1 MIAAAKPI
9 LTATVAGKPFRFFR
23 GPGDAPDMPWHA
35 HDDLLAALAL
45 PRPLRRELR
54 AKMLKNFGPNCRT
67 VEVDGEPVLIAPHYV
82 AQGLVSAARE
92 AGQGITTTPA
102 QVDREY
108 VTGAMGAMK
117 ALTASLG
124 QAEGLEYVMLA
135 FRNQGGEV

>member
-1 MIAAAKPI
+1 MIPTAQP
-9 LTATVAGKPFRFFR
+9 LHVATVCGKPFRFFR

-54 AKMLKNFGPNCRT
+54 AKMLKNFGPQCRT

-82 AQGLVSAARE
+82 AQGLVGAARE
-92 AGQGITTTPA
+92 AGGGIAATPA

-108 VTGAMGAMK
+108 VTGSMGAMK
-117 ALTASLG
+117 ALTAGLG
-124 QAEGLEYVMLA
+124 QAEGFHYVMAA
-135 FRNQGGEV
+135 FRNQGGGP

>member
-9 LTATVAGKPFRFFR
+9 HTATVAGKPFRFFR

-92 AGQGITTTPA
+92 GGHGITTTPA
-102 QVDREY
+102 QVDRDY
-108 VTGAMGAMK
+108 VAGGMA
-117 ALTASLG
+117 ALKTLTDGLG
-124 QAEGLEYVMLA
+124 QTESFQYVMSA

>member
-1 MIAAAKPI
+1 MIVAVQP
-9 LTATVAGKPFRFFR
+9 LHVATVCGKPFRFFR

-45 PRPLRRELR
+45 PRSLRRELR
-54 AKMLKNFGPNCRT
+54 SKMLKNFGPQCRT

-82 AQGLVSAARE
+82 AQGLVGAAQE
-92 AGQGITTTPA
+92 AGGGIAATPA

-117 ALTASLG
+117 ALTAGLG
-124 QAEGLEYVMLA
+124 QAEGFHYLMAA
-135 FRNQGGEV
+135 FQNQGSDP

>member
-1 MIAAAKPI
+1 MIAAAQP
-9 LTATVAGKPFRFFR
+9 LHVATVCGKRFRFFR

-54 AKMLKNFGPNCRT
+54 SKMLKNFGPQCRT

-82 AQGLVSAARE
+82 AQRLVGAARD
-92 AGQGITTTPA
+92 AGHGITTTPA

-108 VTGAMGAMK
+108 VAGGTAALK
-117 ALTASLG
+117 ALTAGLG
-124 QAEGLEYVMLA
+124 QAEGFHYLMAA
-135 FRNQGGEV
+135 FQNQGGDL